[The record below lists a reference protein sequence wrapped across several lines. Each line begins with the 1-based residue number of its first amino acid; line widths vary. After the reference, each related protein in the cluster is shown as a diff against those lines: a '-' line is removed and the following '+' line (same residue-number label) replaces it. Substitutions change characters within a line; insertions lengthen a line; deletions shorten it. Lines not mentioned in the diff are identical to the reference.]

1 MINMGNDKELI
12 RQWLKTKRMAIP
24 KDDVPNLSQVV
35 IDKLINLLSWDSFKK
50 VHCYEPLISLNEID
64 THPFVNFLSQKD
76 IQVYIQDQSPAA
88 PLPSEIFDLI
98 IVPTLGFDRRR
109 NRMGWGGGYYDR
121 MLAVQTKALKV
132 GLCYQNGFVPNGLP
146 REAQDIAMD
155 IIITE
160 ENIYKLN
167 MDK

>member
-1 MINMGNDKELI
+1 MNGDKELI

-24 KDDVPNLSQVV
+24 KDDISYMSQA
-35 IDKLINLLSWDSFKK
+35 IIIKLESLLNWDSFKK
-50 VHCYEPLISLNEID
+50 VHCYESIDSLNEID
-64 THPFVNFLSQKD
+64 TGPLIEFLSSKN
-76 IQVYIQDQSPAA
+76 IQVYMQDQSPFA
-88 PLPSEIFDLI
+88 PLPEEKFDLI

-109 NRMGWGGGYYDR
+109 TRMGWGGGYYDR
-121 MLAVQTKALKV
+121 LLDAQASALKV

-146 REAQDIAMD
+146 REEHDKEMD